1 MQCTPFSLVT
11 YRYDNKVHV
20 GLVLGQQ
27 IWEINRAL
35 EIVGRSHPFTS
46 GKDAPVRS
54 MLSVLNQWDGW
65 LTCLQEV
72 ASIIVD
78 AAEEESLVLEHVE
91 LQAPVPAPGKMMN
104 VGLNFYD
111 HAKEMGIEVPED
123 FTPSFFWKGDRNCI
137 IGPSQNIRLSSKYV
151 DWEAELAVV
160 IGKPAKDVSPEE
172 AMEYVAGFTCHNDVT
187 DRHLMMQEDGSL
199 NFLAGKSRDTFG
211 PLGPA
216 LVPTD
221 QISDIDNLPIRCLV
235 NGNVMQST
243 GVDRMIW
250 GPARCVSALS
260 GLFTL
265 QPGDVVALG
274 TGSGVGWTHGMTLGP
289 GDLPRARERM
299 LQGGGIFLKAGDTV
313 TVDIPDVGRLENKV
327 EA

>member
-1 MQCTPFSLVT
+1 MQRTPFSLVT
-11 YRYDNKVHV
+11 YRYNGKIYV
-20 GLVLGQQ
+20 GLALGQR
-27 IWEINRAL
+27 IWELNRAF
-35 EIVGRSHPFTS
+35 EIVGRPHPSAS
-46 GKDAPVRS
+46 GEDAPVRS
-54 MLSVLNQWDGW
+54 MLSILNEWDGW
-65 LTCLQEV
+65 LSCLQEV
-72 ASIIVD
+72 ASIILD
-78 AAEEESLVLEHVE
+78 ASEQESVALDQVE
-91 LQAPVPAPGKMMN
+91 LLAPVPAPGKMIN

-111 HAKEMGIEVPED
+111 HAQEMGIEVPED
-123 FTPSFFWKGDRNCI
+123 FKPSFFWKGDRNCI

-289 GDLPRARERM
+289 GDLPRA
-299 LQGGGIFLKAGDTV
+299 
-313 TVDIPDVGRLENKV
+313 
-327 EA
+327 